1 MLITVL
7 KSKLH
12 NGAVTAG
19 DVNYQGSLGV
29 SRELM
34 EAVGLLPYEKILVAN
49 ITNGERLE
57 TYVIPE
63 ERPGQIILN
72 GAAAHKGQI
81 GDRVIVM
88 SFAQL
93 YAEEVEAFKPRIAV
107 LNESNEIVE
116 QKG

>member
-1 MLITVL
+1 MLITAL

-12 NGAVTAG
+12 SAAVTEG

-34 EAVGLLPYEKILVAN
+34 DAVGFVPYEKILIAN

-63 ERPGQIILN
+63 DRPGQIILN
-72 GAAAHKGQI
+72 GAAAHKGDV

-93 YAEEVEAFKPRIAV
+93 FPDEVEGHKPRVAV
-107 LNESNEIVE
+107 LNEKNEIVE
-116 QKG
+116 LKG

>member
-12 NGAVTAG
+12 SAAVTAG

-29 SRELM
+29 SRDLM
-34 EAVGLLPYEKILVAN
+34 DAVGLVPYEKILVAN
-49 ITNGERLE
+49 INNGERLE

-63 ERPGQIILN
+63 NEAGQIILN
-72 GAAAHKGQI
+72 GAAAHKGEV
-81 GDRVIVM
+81 GDRLIVM

-93 YAEEVEAFKPRIAV
+93 YPEEVEGYQPRVAV
-107 LNESNEIVE
+107 LNEKNEVIE
-116 QKG
+116 HKG

>member
-34 EAVGLLPYEKILVAN
+34 DAVGFVPYEKILIAN

-63 ERPGQIILN
+63 EKPGQIILN
-72 GAAAHKGQI
+72 GAAAHKGKI

-93 YAEEVEAFKPRIAV
+93 YAEEVEDFKPHVAV
-107 LNESNEIVE
+107 LNAKNEIVE
-116 QKG
+116 LKS